1 MKRTDWL
8 LLTIA
13 AGKGAGLT
21 PVQLQKSLFLL
32 GRFLPQDVGPSY
44 YRFIPYNYGPFC
56 VDVYRDAEKLERE
69 GLVNIPRPEG
79 NLPTYRVAKVGED
92 RARRVAR
99 MLSLQQSE
107 YVRRV
112 VEWTQSLS
120 FPALVRA
127 IYQQFPEFKQNSV
140 FQG

>member
-13 AGKGAGLT
+13 AGKGVGLT
-21 PVQLQKSLFLL
+21 PVQLQKSVFLL
-32 GRFLPQDVGPSY
+32 GRFLPQDVGSSY
-44 YRFIPYNYGPFC
+44 YHFIPYNYGPFC

-69 GLVNIPRPEG
+69 GLVSIARSQG
-79 NLPTYRVAKVGED
+79 NLPTYRVAKAGED
-92 RARRVAR
+92 RAGRVAR
-99 MLSLQQSE
+99 KLSPQKSE
-107 YVRRV
+107 YARRV